1 MENPLRG
8 IALVLAS
15 TFVFSLSDA
24 TGKFLTGYLPVTE
37 IAWIRYVIFVAFA
50 FALVLRSGPGRFHV
64 RRPWLQILR
73 GLGLL
78 ASALFFIFSLRY
90 LPLADASAIGF
101 ISPLLTSMLA
111 IPILGEVVGLRR
123 WMGGIAGLIGVL
135 VVVRPG
141 TARSIRRAAGASL
154 LHRVGVFRRATR
166 ILVGVDSP
174 TATLM
179 WSAVTGAVLL
189 TVLQPLDF
197 AIPTVWQLALLL
209 MLGIIASGGQY
220 LTVLAYRHAP
230 ASVLAPFN
238 YVQLVWATTLG
249 YLVFSA
255 VPDAWTLAGAGIIVA
270 SGLWTLQVR
279 TRRTPARAHAGKCSF
294 ASVRACNASRVRP
307 GAMSSTTKPR
317 VGHVDHRQVGVDAL
331 DGAERGQ
338 RIGAAPHQLRRAVL
352 RGVLHQHPQ
361 PLGAGREIHR
371 AADRRRGVVLA
382 GRPVGDVAV
391 VRHLERAQ
399 HAQVQMPAADHREAV
414 GMVAEDCRRRAA

>member
-141 TARSIRRAAGASL
+141 TSAFHPAALLVLASSTAWAFSAVL
-154 LHRVGVFRRATR
+154 TR

-270 SGLWTLQVR
+270 SGLWTLQY
-279 TRRTPARAHAGKCSF
+279 
-294 ASVRACNASRVRP
+294 
-307 GAMSSTTKPR
+307 
-317 VGHVDHRQVGVDAL
+317 
-331 DGAERGQ
+331 ERG
-338 RIGAAPHQLRRAVL
+338 
-352 RGVLHQHPQ
+352 
-361 PLGAGREIHR
+361 E
-371 AADRRRGVVLA
+371 
-382 GRPVGDVAV
+382 
-391 VRHLERAQ
+391 
-399 HAQVQMPAADHREAV
+399 
-414 GMVAEDCRRRAA
+414 RRRALTPDNAAPPRSAPATPPA